1 MITFWVALAGGT
13 IARIPALMIQ
23 AKRTKHKYF
32 KMLFL
37 TIAMTFFELLGTL
50 LLFWLENGE
59 FGGTSYYGGILLM
72 PIFCLCMAPLFKIPY
87 QDITDMFGASAGG
100 MLAIMRLQCA
110 YHGCCSGRTIALP
123 SGYEFVFPSPI
134 VELVT
139 VLILM
144 VIVVSIGKQPKMRG
158 KLFPI
163 YLILYGA
170 TRFILNG
177 FRSDLIPFVWILPA
191 GHFWSLV
198 AILIGV
204 FWLLILGNQRLSS
217 TRVSATP

>member
-1 MITFWVALAGGT
+1 MSTFWMALAGGS

-23 AKRTKHKYF
+23 AKRSGNKYWL
-32 KMLFL
+32 MIPL
-37 TIAMTFFELLGTL
+37 TIAMTVFELLGTMI
-50 LLFWLENGE
+50 LFWIENGF

-72 PIFCLCMAPLFKIPY
+72 PVFCLILAPMFRIKY
-87 QDITDMFGASAGG
+87 KDVTDMFGAAAGG

-110 YHGCCSGRTIALP
+110 YHGCCGGRIVTLP
-123 SGYEFVFPSPI
+123 SGATFAFPSPF
-134 VELVT
+134 VELVV

-144 VIVVSIGKQPKMRG
+144 VVVVLCGKNPKMRG
-158 KLFPI
+158 KLFPL

-177 FRSDLIPFVWILPA
+177 FRDGLVPFVGKLPA

-198 AILIGV
+198 AIVIGIA
-204 FWLLILGNQRLSS
+204 WLVVDTQLAKKKEKAIE
-217 TRVSATP
+217 